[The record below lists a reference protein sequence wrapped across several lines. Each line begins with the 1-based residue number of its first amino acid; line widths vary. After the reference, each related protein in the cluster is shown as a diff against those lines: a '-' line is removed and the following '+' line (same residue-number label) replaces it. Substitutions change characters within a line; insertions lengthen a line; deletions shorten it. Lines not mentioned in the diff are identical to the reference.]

1 MPSWGT
7 GNAYHPSNFR
17 NRVFNPIRQDVG
29 LVSVTIYDMRKYFGS
44 VLIGRGVNIALVSKL
59 MGHASPEITWQRYIK
74 VIPDANRQAREQIEL
89 AFSMG

>member
-1 MPSWGT
+1 
-7 GNAYHPSNFR
+7 
-17 NRVFNPIRQDVG
+17 
-29 LVSVTIYDMRKYFGS
+29 MRKYFGS

-74 VIPDANRQAREQIEL
+74 VIPDANSQAREQIEL